1 MAAAPPPLDPGWGG
15 PRNFLLM
22 LVPIL
27 NRALVRTSDGL
38 VLTRQLFVAFSG
50 SLVWVGV
57 ILLLLDLGGSNDG
70 SIEVS
75 TATVVVGLSGIAALA
90 AAVRLSS
97 RPLNCTSPTTL
108 VGSYRSRFFLR
119 LAFSE
124 FSMLLGFVL
133 VFIAANPLPY
143 FVGATFTAL
152 GFAWLAPTKAKL
164 ARDQEQL
171 VTAGCGIDLVS
182 ALRGS
187 AA

>member
-1 MAAAPPPLDPGWGG
+1 
-15 PRNFLLM
+15 M
-22 LVPIL
+22 LVPIV
-27 NRALVRTSDGL
+27 NRASVRQTSDGL
-38 VLTRQLFVAFSG
+38 VLTRQLFVAFSS

-57 ILLLLDLGGSNDG
+57 FLLLFDLGGSNDG

-75 TATVVVGLSGIAALA
+75 TAIVVVGLSGIAALVA
-90 AAVRLSS
+90 ARAIS
-97 RPLNCTSPTTL
+97 RPLNCTSPSTL

-133 VFIAANPLPY
+133 VFFSANPLPY
-143 FVGATFTAL
+143 FVGAACTAL
-152 GFAWLAPTKAKL
+152 GFAWLAPTKANL

>member
-1 MAAAPPPLDPGWGG
+1 LGRCHP
-15 PRNFLLM
+15 
-22 LVPIL
+22 
-27 NRALVRTSDGL
+27 
-38 VLTRQLFVAFSG
+38 VA
-50 SLVWVGV
+50 
-57 ILLLLDLGGSNDG
+57 
-70 SIEVS
+70 VS
-75 TATVVVGLSGIAALA
+75 TAVVVVGLSGIGALA

-108 VGSYRSRFFLR
+108 VGSYRSRFFVR

-143 FVGATFTAL
+143 FVGATLTAL
-152 GFAWLAPTKAKL
+152 GFAWLAPTKANL
-164 ARDQEQL
+164 ARDQKQL